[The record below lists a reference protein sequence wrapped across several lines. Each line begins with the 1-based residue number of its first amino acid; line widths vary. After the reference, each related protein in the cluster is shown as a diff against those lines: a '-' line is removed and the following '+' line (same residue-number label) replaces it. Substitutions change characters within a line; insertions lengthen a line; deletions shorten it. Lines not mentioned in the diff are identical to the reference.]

1 MPLKKSLSEV
11 KVTAKN
17 IRLMQLVAKGKTNR
31 QIAKSLGLSEQTIK
45 NELVSLFL
53 KLGAT
58 NRTHLATIAI
68 KNGWV
73 KV

>member
-1 MPLKKSLSEV
+1 MPLKKSIPEV

-31 QIAKSLGLSEQTIK
+31 QIAARLGLSEQTIK
-45 NELVSLFL
+45 NELVSLFRKL
-53 KLGAT
+53 KAT
-58 NRTHLATIAI
+58 NRTHLITIAI

>member
-1 MPLKKSLSEV
+1 MSSKKSVSEV
-11 KVTAKN
+11 TVTAKN

-58 NRTHLATIAI
+58 NRTHLIIIAI
-68 KNGWV
+68 KKGWV

>member
-1 MPLKKSLSEV
+1 MPLKKSIPEV

-45 NELVSLFL
+45 NELTSLFG
-53 KLGAT
+53 KLEAS
-58 NRTHLATIAI
+58 NRTHLIIIAI
-68 KNGWV
+68 KTGWV

>member
-31 QIAKSLGLSEQTIK
+31 QIAKHLGLSEQTIK
-45 NELVSLFL
+45 NELVSLFRKL
-53 KLGAT
+53 KAT
-58 NRTHLATIAI
+58 NRTNLIIIAI
-68 KNGWV
+68 KKGWV

>member
-31 QIAKSLGLSEQTIK
+31 QIAKHLGLSEQTIK
-45 NELVSLFL
+45 NELVSLFR
-53 KLGAT
+53 KLEAA
-58 NRTHLATIAI
+58 NRTHLVTIAI
-68 KNGWV
+68 KRGWV

>member
-58 NRTHLATIAI
+58 NRTHLIIIAI
-68 KNGWV
+68 KKGWV